1 MSTLWIGTF
10 PADGAGTPAG
20 KGEGIWHARL
30 EDGGL
35 RDLHLVIEAGA
46 PTFLAVHPSG
56 RWLYANVEQGEGLVT
71 AFEIADDGGRPQLH
85 ARATVPSGGADPC
98 HLALSPDARSLYVAN
113 YSSGTLAVI
122 GLDAEG
128 GIEGEGPKQVLGFEG
143 TGPDPERQEGPHAHF
158 VAVPSANEVVVVDLG
173 VDALRHY
180 AVGVESTLCPP
191 GLLEL
196 VGLTKLPPGTGPR
209 HLAIS
214 PDERFWYVVGELDA
228 TLHVLEST
236 PQGLV
241 PKQVLSLAGEGA
253 ERREH
258 GWYVEDGRILTSH
271 VELVGDRLW
280 LGMRRDNR
288 LDELAV
294 LPDGTVQLIA
304 SHPLAGWPRHFAVVG
319 EAVLVAGQTS
329 HALEIVSG
337 GERTEVPL
345 PAPACVV
352 VL

>member
-1 MSTLWIGTF
+1 MRTVWIGTF
-10 PADGAGTPAG
+10 PAAGAGTPG
-20 KGEGIWHARL
+20 GLGEGIWRGTLA
-30 EDGGL
+30 DGEL
-35 RDLHLVIEAGA
+35 SDVSFMVEA
-46 PTFLAVHPSG
+46 PTPSFLAAHPSG
-56 RWLYANVEQGEGLVT
+56 RWVYAVSEGAAGAVT
-71 AFEIADDGGRPQLH
+71 AFEVTDGLV
-85 ARATVPSGGADPC
+85 ARASVSSGGADPC

-122 GLDAEG
+122 GLDADG
-128 GIEGEGPKQVLGFEG
+128 AIEGDGPRQVLGFEG

-180 AVGVESTLCPP
+180 AVGVESTLYPP
-191 GLLEL
+191 DLLEL

-294 LPDGTVQLIA
+294 LPDGTVQLR
-304 SHPLAGWPRHFAVVG
+304 SEERRVG
-319 EAVLVAGQTS
+319 K
-329 HALEIVSG
+329 
-337 GERTEVPL
+337 
-345 PAPACVV
+345 
-352 VL
+352 